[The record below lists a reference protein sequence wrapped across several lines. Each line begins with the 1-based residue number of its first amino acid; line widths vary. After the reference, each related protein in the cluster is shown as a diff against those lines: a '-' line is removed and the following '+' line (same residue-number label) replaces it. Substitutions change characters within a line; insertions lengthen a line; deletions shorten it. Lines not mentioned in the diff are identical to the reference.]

1 MTNEELK
8 NRTKSFALRIIKL
21 AKSHYC
27 DDTDRILI
35 RQLVRCSSSVAANY
49 RAALK
54 AKSSKDFC
62 YKINIVEEEA
72 DESFFWL
79 KLLADAEILKRERI
93 ALLIQ
98 EAKELTAIFTA
109 QGRTD
114 KSKL

>member
-27 DDTDRILI
+27 DDTGRILI
-35 RQLVRCSSSVAANY
+35 RQLVRCYSSVAANY

-62 YKINIVEEEA
+62 YKINIVKEEA

-98 EAKELTAIFTA
+98 EAKELIAIFTA
-109 QGRTD
+109 QGRTV